1 MKSVSLLVLLLS
13 TLFFTGI
20 VCLASLIWQ
29 PSVWWRFQADS
40 IMGLRPSRLEQLV
53 AHSIAMG
60 FKTLPLTT
68 AVAVGGGW
76 LAYWRSAYSLA
87 LALAG
92 LPLLNGLIPLLLF
105 ALQLLILSRR

>member
-1 MKSVSLLVLLLS
+1 MKSISLLALLLS
-13 TLFFTGI
+13 ALFFGGI

-29 PSVWWRFQADS
+29 PSVWLRFQADS
-40 IMGLRPSRLEQLV
+40 IMGMRPSRLEQVV
-53 AHSIAMG
+53 AYSIALG

-68 AVAVGGGW
+68 AVAIGGGW
-76 LAYWRSAYSLA
+76 LAYWRSAYSVA

-105 ALQLLILSRR
+105 IMQLLILPRR